1 MVFRAGERA
10 RLRARE
16 EEGFQGTVA
25 PRSQRAV
32 LFWKETESSAAEG
45 ASPLRTEK
53 LPWDSWPGGSWYF
66 DQCTGGKE
74 GGT

>member
-10 RLRARE
+10 RE
-16 EEGFQGTVA
+16 DEGSQGIIAT
-25 PRSQRAV
+25 RSQRAA
-32 LFWKETESSAAEG
+32 LSWKETESSAAEV

-66 DQCTGGKE
+66 DQCTGEKE
-74 GGT
+74 GRT